1 MALFSQKQNSE
12 IEEIAKEV
20 KTTTSTK
27 NNSSPIDYD
36 LSRVIKGLRITEKA
50 VNLGDK
56 NVYTF
61 NVDRGVT
68 KFQIRDAIKS
78 LYNVTPV
85 KINIVNKKPSTRTTG
100 SRTRAFKVKGAKK
113 AYVYLKEGDTINL
126 V

>member
-1 MALFSQKQNSE
+1 MALFSQKQKTE
-12 IEEIAKEV
+12 KEEIV
-20 KTTTSTK
+20 KVEKTPTEK
-27 NNSSPIDYD
+27 KSSPLDSN
-36 LSRVIKGLRITEKA
+36 LSRVVKGLRITEKA

-61 NVDRGVT
+61 NISRDAT
-68 KFQIRDAIKS
+68 KYQIRDAIKF

-100 SRTRAFKVKGAKK
+100 SRTRTFKVSGAKK